1 MAGPVH
7 AQSTF
12 GAILGMVRDA
22 TGAVIQNAQVTLQNT
37 GTQTT
42 LVAMVDESG
51 NYAFRNVDV
60 GSYKLT
66 IAAPGFET
74 AALPQIAL
82 AARETRRIDA
92 TLRPGAQTQTVE
104 VREDAEP
111 VITTD
116 ASNLAGRRARESP
129 RGHLLALHRFHQP
142 DLHAHNRIGRADRR

>member
-74 AALPQIAL
+74 AALP
-82 AARETRRIDA
+82 R
-92 TLRPGAQTQTVE
+92 LRWPHAKLGVSTQHCVPAPDPDRGGE
-104 VREDAEP
+104 
-111 VITTD
+111 
-116 ASNLAGRRARESP
+116 GRR
-129 RGHLLALHRFHQP
+129 
-142 DLHAHNRIGRADRR
+142 RAGDHDRCLEPG